1 MKLKTAF
8 MGLLILTGALY
19 GAAKGYIHYHVSS
32 ELDKIIPLASPFAE
46 IRYQG
51 ISSSYEGS
59 ITVENISIYPSE
71 SNDEITI
78 GSARIAGDGLP
89 FLYQLMAGNFQ
100 NAPPEKFRLSVSGL
114 SIPLDGD
121 LAAGYINMLEEAKQ
135 VSGVKDPD
143 GCGVMTGLSL
153 DLLGALGFYSITM
166 DAALDV
172 DLDSAAGRAET
183 QLEFDLQGVGYSQ
196 TSLLLSHLPQPGI
209 AMAEVEQPRLSEMS
223 VVYQIDPDFV
233 VKARQYCATSRSL
246 TVDAFIAS
254 MLDMDEKQLVQQLG
268 FIPGPGLIAAIKH
281 FIKDPREVSFS
292 IHPAEAIDLA
302 TLSFYK
308 PEELPEILNL
318 KLAVNGEPVTDL
330 SFSLPVQTAKPGAR
344 ASGLAS
350 QLSNAKTAFS
360 SDAGAAKKLKRPIPA
375 REYVPTP
382 IDQLHNYMDR
392 GVRIYIDQE
401 NAMRKGVLV
410 SITKDQITIKQRL
423 SGGDMTVQVPL
434 RQISRAEV
442 YRRP

>member
-8 MGLLILTGALY
+8 MGLLIFTGALY

-51 ISSSYEGS
+51 IGSSYEGS
-59 ITVENISIYPSE
+59 ITVENISVYPSD

-78 GSARIAGDGLP
+78 ESARIAGDGLP
-89 FLYQLMAGNFQ
+89 FLYRLMVGSFQ
-100 NAPPEKFRLSVSGL
+100 NTPPEKFRLSVKGF

-121 LAAGYINMLEEAKQ
+121 LAASYINMLEEAKQ

-172 DLDSAAGRAET
+172 DLDSATGRAET
-183 QLEFDLQGVGYSQ
+183 QLDFDLQGVGYSQ
-196 TSLLLSHLPQPGI
+196 INLLLSHLPQPGS
-209 AMAEVEQPRLSEMS
+209 AMTEVRQPLLSEMS
-223 VVYQIDPDFV
+223 VAYQIDSDFV
-233 VKARQYCATSRSL
+233 VKARQYCAASRGL

-254 MLDMDEKQLVQQLG
+254 MLNMDERQLAQQLG

-281 FIKDPREVSFS
+281 FIKDPREVSFG
-292 IHPAEAIDLA
+292 IHPSEAIDPA

-308 PEELPEILNL
+308 PEEIPEILDL
-318 KLAVNGEPVTDL
+318 KLAINGEPVTDL
-330 SFSLPVQTAKPGAR
+330 SFSLPAQTASTGVHT
-344 ASGLAS
+344 SGLAS
-350 QLSNAKTAFS
+350 QLSDAKSAFS
-360 SDAGAAKKLKRPIPA
+360 SDIGAAKKLKRPIPA
-375 REYVPTP
+375 REYLPTK
-382 IDQLHNYMDR
+382 IAQLHNYMDKS
-392 GVRIYIDQE
+392 VRIYVDQE

-410 SITKDQITIKQRL
+410 SMTKDQITIKQRL

-434 RQISRAEV
+434 KQISRVEV